1 MQVSEGIGSEAYF
14 LGVSV
19 LAGIFLFFLYDILR
33 ILRRL
38 IKHGTFLIGLEDIL
52 YWVFVTL
59 TVFLMIY
66 RNNDG
71 MVRGFA
77 LGGVLLGMLLY
88 YLLIS
93 RFVIKLNVLV
103 FGTIL
108 KGIRRVLRVLF
119 SPAKKAGKKIR
130 NFSGKRLKKVWK
142 AVKMGLHKL

>member
-1 MQVSEGIGSEAYF
+1 MQVSEGIGNEAYF

-38 IKHGTFLIGLEDIL
+38 VKHGAFLIGLEDIL
-52 YWVFVTL
+52 YWAFFTL
-59 TVFLMIY
+59 TVFIMIY

-77 LGGVLLGMLLY
+77 IGGVLLGMLLY

-93 RFVIKLNVLV
+93 RFVIKLNVFI
-103 FGTIL
+103 FGNII
-108 KGIRRVLRVLF
+108 KGIRRVLHFLF
-119 SPAKKAGKKIR
+119 SPALKAGKKIR
-130 NFSGKRLKKVWK
+130 HFSGKRLKKAWK
-142 AVKMGLHKL
+142 AVKMGLRKR